1 MSRKRTLRLTSA
13 ALLVA
18 GTVTAAMSP
27 VAAASP
33 LDPDLVAAMQRDLGL
48 SEQQARTRLAQEDT
62 ARRLDESLSRSLGAT
77 FGGAHFDAA
86 SGDLV
91 VGVTD
96 AAKIPEV
103 ERAGARAQLVRHS
116 SAELDAALAELDRTE
131 ASAPASITGWYVD
144 ERANT
149 VVVDVH
155 AATRDAAAD
164 DYLAEAT
171 AGAPVRVREVDEAP
185 RPLYDLVGGDAYYM
199 GGGRCSVGFPV
210 RTSSGGS
217 GMVTAGH
224 CGTRG
229 TSASGYNQAAL
240 GSFQGSSFPGNDYAW
255 VSANSNWTARP
266 WVNMYNGSARVVSG
280 HSVAP
285 TGSSVCRSGSTTG
298 WHCGTVR
305 ALNQTVRYAEG
316 SVSGLTQT
324 NVCAEPGDSGGSF
337 ISGNQAQGMTS
348 GGSGNC
354 SSGGTTYFQPVGEAL
369 SAFGLSLV
377 TG

>member
-1 MSRKRTLRLTSA
+1 MSRKRTLRLASA

-18 GTVTAAMSP
+18 GTATAAVSP
-27 VAAASP
+27 AVAATP
-33 LDPDLVAAMQRDLGL
+33 LDPDMLAAVQRDLGL
-48 SEQQARTRLAQEDT
+48 TEQQARTRLAQEDT
-62 ARRLDESLSRSLGAT
+62 ARRLDETLSRSLGDS

-86 SGDLV
+86 SGALV

-96 AAKIPEV
+96 AAKLAEV
-103 ERAGARAQLVRHS
+103 EDAGATARLVRHS
-116 SAELDAALAELDRTE
+116 SAELDAAVAALDRAE

-149 VVVDVH
+149 VVVDVQ
-155 AATRDAAAD
+155 AALRDAATD
-164 DYLAEAT
+164 GYLAET
-171 AGAPVRVREVDEAP
+171 TGDAPVRVDEVTEAP
-185 RPLYDLVGGDAYYM
+185 RTLYDLVGGDAFYM

-210 RTSSGGS
+210 RSSSGAS

-224 CGTRG
+224 CGTAG

-255 VSANSNWTARP
+255 VSANGNWTPRGL
-266 WVNMYNGSARVVSG
+266 VNMYNGSGRAVSG

-298 WHCGTVR
+298 WHCGSVQ

-316 SVSGLTQT
+316 TVSGLTQT

-337 ISGNQAQGMTS
+337 ISGNSAQGTTS

-369 SAFGLSLV
+369 SAYGLSLV
-377 TG
+377 TN